1 MEVGMNRNVLLRI
14 QYKYYKS
21 FKVHTLGL
29 GASWFMTAS
38 GFISYDFQ
46 TVWKPKIVEIW
57 SSLYKCSSFGM
68 HGSIL
73 PKLSEISQISSL
85 ELIKKLGGENSIT
98 MTTLI
103 VHILVCLFGH
113 HPPEELISPRSGVQV
128 FFLRH
133 NLCEEAVI
141 SE

>member
-68 HGSIL
+68 HGLIL
-73 PKLSEISQISSL
+73 LKFSEFSQINSP
-85 ELIKKLGGENSIT
+85 EIVKKLGGK
-98 MTTLI
+98 
-103 VHILVCLFGH
+103 
-113 HPPEELISPRSGVQV
+113 SP
-128 FFLRH
+128 
-133 NLCEEAVI
+133 
-141 SE
+141 